1 MIYPL
6 LVGGLSFLIAL
17 VGGHYVVNIL
27 RNFKIGKEISQHGPT
42 SHHAKEG
49 TPTMGGLIIFG
60 TVAIITIF
68 TNIFAIQEGK
78 FSIERASILLPL
90 IVIIITMAIGFWDDL
105 GTLVNIKGRKA
116 LSWKIKFFL
125 ISILSITV
133 SFILYFQLEAK
144 SANLPV
150 FGQFELGYLYIF
162 VAAIILFSTT
172 SAVSITDGLDG
183 LLGGTAAIA
192 FAAYAVIALAQGQD
206 YLAVFSFT
214 VVGALLGFLWHNAH
228 PAQVFMGDTG
238 ALPLGAALATV
249 ALMTG
254 HWLILPIIGIVFVVE
269 AVSTILQIIYFQ
281 TTGGNRLFRMTP
293 LHHHFELIGWSEPQ
307 VVLRLWLV
315 GIIGALIGITLALS
329 I

>member
-1 MIYPL
+1 M
-6 LVGGLSFLIAL
+6 
-17 VGGHYVVNIL
+17 
-27 RNFKIGKEISQHGPT
+27 
-42 SHHAKEG
+42 
-49 TPTMGGLIIFG
+49 
-60 TVAIITIF
+60 
-68 TNIFAIQEGK
+68 
-78 FSIERASILLPL
+78 
-90 IVIIITMAIGFWDDL
+90 
-105 GTLVNIKGRKA
+105 
-116 LSWKIKFFL
+116 
-125 ISILSITV
+125 
-133 SFILYFQLEAK
+133 
-144 SANLPV
+144 
-150 FGQFELGYLYIF
+150 
-162 VAAIILFSTT
+162 
-172 SAVSITDGLDG
+172 
-183 LLGGTAAIA
+183 GGTAAIA

>member
-17 VGGHYVVNIL
+17 IGGYYVINIL
-27 RNFKIGKEISQHGPT
+27 RTFKIGKEISQDGPT

-60 TVAIITIF
+60 TVAIVTIF
-68 TNIFAIQEGK
+68 TNIFAIHEGK
-78 FSIERASILLPL
+78 FSIDRASILLPL
-90 IVIIITMAIGFWDDL
+90 IVIIITMTIGFWDDR

-125 ISILSITV
+125 IAILSITV
-133 SFILYFQLEAK
+133 SLILYFQLEAK
-144 SANLPV
+144 SANFPLL
-150 FGQFELGYLYIF
+150 GQFELGYFYIF
-162 VAAIILFSTT
+162 IAILTLFSTT

-183 LLGGTAAIA
+183 LLGGTSAIA

-254 HWLILPIIGIVFVVE
+254 HWLILPIIGIVFVIE
-269 AVSTILQIIYFQ
+269 AISTILQIIYFQ
-281 TTGGNRLFRMTP
+281 TTGGSRLFRMTP